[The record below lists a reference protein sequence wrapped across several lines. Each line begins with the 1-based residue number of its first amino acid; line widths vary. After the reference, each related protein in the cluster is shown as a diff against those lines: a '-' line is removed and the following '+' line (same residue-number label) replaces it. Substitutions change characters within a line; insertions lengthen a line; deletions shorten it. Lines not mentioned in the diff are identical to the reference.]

1 MAFSPRTGL
10 RRLALPAALLL
21 LAGGAAA
28 GFRYF
33 AQAEAPPRYRLAKV
47 DSGPIVS
54 AVSAT
59 GTVNPVV
66 TVLVG
71 SQLSGQIR
79 ELLADFNTEVKSGQ
93 VIARLDADQID
104 ARMAQARADI
114 KAAEAGLVMQRAQ
127 SDRAQAEIASARAN
141 VANNRANIV
150 RAEAVVKDA
159 ERDYQRKRELLG
171 RGAATAADTD
181 RAQTAVDTARAQ
193 LVAAQAQLEAAAAAQ
208 DAAQAAFKV
217 SESQIAAAA
226 AQITQREAAVQ
237 QVQVDLDRAEIRAP
251 IDGVV
256 IQRSIDVGQTVAASF
271 QAPEL
276 FRIAQDLR
284 RIEIWASVDE
294 GDVGRVQAGQEVTF
308 TVTAF
313 AGTTFR
319 GEVAQVRL
327 GPQTIQN
334 VVTYTVVINADNADL
349 RLLPGMT
356 ATVRI
361 VSDRRD
367 DVLRV
372 PNAALRY
379 RPPGVAAQADE
390 PAAALPGPAPR
401 RGPAAAEEFVKRL
414 VAELSLS
421 ADQQR
426 ELAAIME
433 DSRRD
438 FAALR
443 DQGLP
448 PDQMRGRGQAIRAR
462 TGERIAAILTPEQR
476 PRYAELRAS
485 QSRAAGTSLNG
496 RVWVLGAD
504 GQPTSVAVRTGVGDG
519 TVTEIVSGE
528 LKPGQD
534 VIVGGGARPAAP
546 GPGAGPRLGF

>member
-1 MAFSPRTGL
+1 M

-21 LAGGAAA
+21 LAGGAVA
-28 GFRYF
+28 GFHYL
-33 AQAEAPPRYRLAKV
+33 AQAEPPPRYRFAKV
-47 DSGPIVS
+47 DTGPIVS

-114 KAAEAGLVMQRAQ
+114 KAAEAGLIMQRAQ
-127 SDRAQAEIASARAN
+127 SDRARAEIESARAN

-171 RGAATAADTD
+171 RGAGTAADTD
-181 RAQTAVDTARAQ
+181 RAQTAVETARAQ
-193 LVAAQAQLEAAAAAQ
+193 LVAAQAQLEAAIAAQ
-208 DAAQAAFKV
+208 DAARAAFKV
-217 SESQIAAAA
+217 SESQIAAAE
-226 AQITQREAAVQ
+226 AQVTQREAAVQ
-237 QVQVDLDRAEIRAP
+237 QVEVDLDRAEIRAP

-256 IQRSIDVGQTVAASF
+256 IQRNVDVGQTVAASF

-284 RIEIWASVDE
+284 RIEIWATVDE
-294 GDVGRVQAGQEVTF
+294 ADIGRIQAGQEVTF

-313 AGTTFR
+313 PGATFR
-319 GEVAQVRL
+319 GEVKQIRL
-327 GPQTIQN
+327 APQTIQN
-334 VVTYTVVINADNADL
+334 VVTYTVVINADNPDL

-379 RPPGVAAQADE
+379 RPPGVAGAGRRADGGG
-390 PAAALPGPAPR
+390 PGPRPR

-414 VAELSLS
+414 VSELSLS

-426 ELAAIME
+426 EL
-433 DSRRD
+433 RRD
-438 FAALR
+438 HGREPARVRGAAR
-443 DQGLP
+443 PGP
-448 PDQMRGRGQAIRAR
+448 AARPAARRGQVLRAR

-476 PRYAELRAS
+476 ARFAELRAR
-485 QSRAAGTSLNG
+485 SRSRRRACG
-496 RVWVLGAD
+496 RVWVLDAD
-504 GQPTSVAVRTGVGDG
+504 GQPAPCRRADRRRRRHRDRDRVRRPQGR
-519 TVTEIVSGE
+519 
-528 LKPGQD
+528 
-534 VIVGGGARPAAP
+534 AR
-546 GPGAGPRLGF
+546 R